1 MYELKLDKKILRKSR
16 WQCMLLGCLCFFFI
30 AFIGH
35 LLLYPL
41 SSYSMEEVMRPKRD
55 PQINQSRIVR
65 SPPNRMTVSILMA
78 TLGLLVGAGFSRG
91 HALNV
96 QRRRDLNKLIEEGKQ
111 S

>member
-16 WQCMLLGCLCFFFI
+16 LQCMLLGCLSFFFV
-30 AFIGH
+30 AFVGH

-41 SSYSMEEVMRPKRD
+41 NSYSVEEVLRPKQNPRMS
-55 PQINQSRIVR
+55 QSRIVR

-96 QRRRDLNKLIEEGKQ
+96 QRRRDLKKLIEEGKQ
-111 S
+111 L